1 MAKIQS
7 VEPNIADLANG
18 WLKSYKR
25 DYKLE
30 QESLNT
36 EIDQALN
43 DYYSKNG
50 GVGGNRPDA
59 KLLLQDKN
67 LVNYPILIEY
77 KGYKDKLVKL
87 DADGK
92 VANKTAK
99 NQPDFRNI
107 NSYAVN
113 GAVHYA
119 NALLHYTSYTDIIAI
134 GMTGYKM
141 MPENWNMR
149 SAFTMFPKVISVSVK
164 RSMIS
169 LTYLS

>member
-7 VEPNIADLANG
+7 VEPNVTDLANG
-18 WLKSYKR
+18 WLKSYKL

-67 LVNYPILIEY
+67 RKEVSSMKQFLY
-77 KGYKDKLVKL
+77 L
-87 DADGK
+87 D
-92 VANKTAK
+92 
-99 NQPDFRNI
+99 
-107 NSYAVN
+107 
-113 GAVHYA
+113 
-119 NALLHYTSYTDIIAI
+119 TDIVNSIIAPSEKGI
-134 GMTGYKM
+134 ITGFLY
-141 MPENWNMR
+141 
-149 SAFTMFPKVISVSVK
+149 
-164 RSMIS
+164 
-169 LTYLS
+169 

>member
-18 WLKSYKR
+18 WLKSYKL

-77 KGYKDKLVKL
+77 KGYKDIPL
-87 DADGK
+87 DDRY
-92 VANKTAK
+92 
-99 NQPDFRNI
+99 FRIDAQNLGFKYGGEITCVGMITNI
-107 NSYAVN
+107 IGEDTDPNDSQNIFATLQFSVNEVLRQLLPTKERNLCVIHPIAVYYGN
-113 GAVHYA
+113 
-119 NALLHYTSYTDIIAI
+119 
-134 GMTGYKM
+134 
-141 MPENWNMR
+141 
-149 SAFTMFPKVISVSVK
+149 
-164 RSMIS
+164 
-169 LTYLS
+169 

>member
-7 VEPNIADLANG
+7 VEPNVADLANG
-18 WLKSYKR
+18 WLKSYKL

-67 LVNYPILIEY
+67 LGNYPILIEY

-87 DADGK
+87 DVDGK
-92 VANKTAK
+92 VANKTSK
-99 NQPDFRNI
+99 NQPDFKNI

-119 NALLHYTSYTDIIAI
+119 NPYRRDLNLLQGHGKPRRFQCFQSCASNSD
-134 GMTGYKM
+134 GQ
-141 MPENWNMR
+141 N
-149 SAFTMFPKVISVSVK
+149 
-164 RSMIS
+164 
-169 LTYLS
+169 